1 MLDTKVN
8 KNIFLPKT
16 ITLSTC
22 FTLARIALIPCIIY
36 GMLIHEWGAACILFS
51 IAAITDVID
60 GALARFLQEETPL
73 GAYLDP
79 VADKLLLGS
88 CYITLAFVDSP
99 LFKIPRWFV
108 VVVMLKELLLVLG
121 ALYVSFVKHA
131 VSIRPTWL
139 GKLTAAVQVI
149 FIWWLF
155 ICAFL
160 HWMPVS
166 TFYFFL
172 YTITVLTLGA
182 LFHYTYIG
190 YKGLIS

>member
-1 MLDTKVN
+1 MIETKVN
-8 KNIFLPKT
+8 KNFFLPKT

-22 FTLARIALIPCIIY
+22 FTLARIALIPCIVY
-36 GMLIHEWGAACILFS
+36 SMLIHEWGTAFVLFTG
-51 IAAITDVID
+51 AAITDVID

-79 VADKLLLGS
+79 IADKLLLGS

-99 LFKIPRWFV
+99 LFKLPRWFV
-108 VVVMLKELLLVLG
+108 VIVLLKELLLVLG
-121 ALYVSFVKHA
+121 AGYVSFVKHA

-139 GKLTAAVQVI
+139 GKLAAVVQVL
-149 FIWWLF
+149 FMWWLF

-160 HWMPVS
+160 HWMPVT
-166 TFYFFL
+166 TFYVFL
-172 YTITVLTLGA
+172 YTITALTLGT

-190 YKGLIS
+190 YKGLLS